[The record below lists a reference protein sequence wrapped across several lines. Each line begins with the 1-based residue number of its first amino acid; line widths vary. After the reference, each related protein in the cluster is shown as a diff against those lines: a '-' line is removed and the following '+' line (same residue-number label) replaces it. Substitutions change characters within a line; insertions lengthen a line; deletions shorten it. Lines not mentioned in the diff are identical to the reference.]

1 VNKVYDK
8 NLPILEELI
17 EKRQELAKMLNYS
30 SFADYHI
37 KKLMAK
43 NASTVEAFEENL
55 ARKVIPSARKE
66 FLRM

>member
-1 VNKVYDK
+1 
-8 NLPILEELI
+8 
-17 EKRQELAKMLNYS
+17 MLNYS

-43 NASTVEAFEENL
+43 NALTVEAFEENL